1 MVCREVALHLYEKSI
16 MLIRQQHVYN
26 YTVRTFFMAFQ
37 SFSVAALL
45 LAVHNLLEGELEN
58 FRAPEV
64 FTHALRA
71 SFQRNG
77 LRMRSA
83 ITR

>member
-1 MVCREVALHLYEKSI
+1 
-16 MLIRQQHVYN
+16 
-26 YTVRTFFMAFQ
+26 MAFQ

>member
-1 MVCREVALHLYEKSI
+1 
-16 MLIRQQHVYN
+16 
-26 YTVRTFFMAFQ
+26 MAFQ

-45 LAVHNLLEGELEN
+45 LAVHDLLEELEKN

-64 FTHALRA
+64 FMHALRA